1 MDIGKKDGTGTQKR
15 RLMLKVERFKE
26 LTPAELSE
34 VHGAATLNCNAGG
47 CSTSGS
53 NCIRDDD

>member
-1 MDIGKKDGTGTQKR
+1 MEIEKKDDGKSQKR
-15 RLMLKVERFKE
+15 QLILKVERFKE
-26 LTPAELSE
+26 LTPAELSD
-34 VHGAATLNCNAGG
+34 VHGANTLNCNVG